1 MNSDDWGRGL
11 GEDPDQKRSTSAPKK
26 GSRTA
31 LVRFFDANVPAD
43 YALRLN
49 APTNGKALMK
59 AFATLVAHGYTDD
72 EIRQMILRY
81 MQDISRRPLPSHVS
95 PWRGFI
101 ANLDR
106 LAKEIEA
113 QPQEE
118 TTSEAIVDPRLFS
131 ES

>member
-1 MNSDDWGRGL
+1 MSSDDWGRGL
-11 GEDPDQKRSTSAPKK
+11 GEDPDQKRSKSAPKK

-31 LVRFFDANVPAD
+31 LVHFFDANVPAD
-43 YALRLN
+43 YTLRLN
-49 APTNGKALMK
+49 ASTNAKALMK

-72 EIRQMILRY
+72 EIRQMISQY
-81 MQDISRRPLPSHVS
+81 MQDISRRPLPAHVS

-113 QPQEE
+113 SPQEE
-118 TTSEAIVDPRLFS
+118 TTSEAVVDPRLIQ